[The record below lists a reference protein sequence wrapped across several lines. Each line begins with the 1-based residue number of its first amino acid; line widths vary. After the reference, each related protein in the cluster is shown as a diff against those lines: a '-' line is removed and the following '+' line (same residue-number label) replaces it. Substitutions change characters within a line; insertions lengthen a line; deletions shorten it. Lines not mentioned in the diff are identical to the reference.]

1 MNQNNKNEI
10 LKKAEALSSEINKNV
25 NEIAIILAA
34 GHGKRIK
41 SQRSKMLHKIW
52 GVPTVERVYNACR
65 RAIEGINIVVVVGI
79 KAEDVMNVIGKREST
94 VFAYQETQNG
104 TGHAVQ
110 VALEKIKNHFS
121 NGIVYVLP
129 GDMGLID
136 SETMIMIRDTFIKS
150 DSDMLV
156 LTGIYDG
163 KPENNS
169 YGRIIRVKEK
179 DIEGHLSGKD
189 TGKVIEILEAK
200 DIEALPSDLP
210 YRVVYNGKTFEFTKQ
225 ELIENNEFN
234 SGVYAFKLNKLTELI
249 NSLTSN
255 NVQNEIY
262 VTDLIS
268 LFNKKNYSVTAISP
282 SSSDVV
288 MGFNN
293 KSVLK
298 EMEDV
303 ARRKV
308 YEQIKDIIEIDD
320 PDDFFI
326 HEDVVKEI
334 LILDKKGIP
343 LDIKIG
349 KGVYIGKG
357 VTLNYNLELKKNVFI
372 DGNVIFGKNV
382 VVWQNVHLS
391 TFPSQ
396 TFKIGNNVEILWGD
410 IIKGNIEI
418 GDGSRIESSVNMTG
432 SDDFPLRIGKNVLI
446 KGTSYVFG
454 SVIEDNIYIEHSVL
468 IKKHIH
474 RVIKKDGSIV
484 PIRFYLPMPQGVDA
498 IEDLEAVVK

>member
-1 MNQNNKNEI
+1 MEQKNKNEI
-10 LKKAEALSSEINKNV
+10 HKTVEALSTGLNKNV

-65 RAIEGINIVVVVGI
+65 GAIDGINIVVVVGI
-79 KAEDVMNVIGKREST
+79 KANDVMNVIGKREST
-94 VFAYQETQNG
+94 IFAYQETQNG

-110 VALEKIKNHFS
+110 VALEKINNQFS

-136 SETMIMIRDTFIKS
+136 SETMKMIRDAFIKS

-156 LTGIYDG
+156 LTGKYDG

-169 YGRIIRVKEK
+169 YGRILRVKEK
-179 DIEGHLSGKD
+179 DSKGNPSGKD
-189 TGKVIEILEAK
+189 VGKVIEILEAR

-234 SGVYAFKLNKLTELI
+234 SGVYAFKFNKLTELI

-262 VTDLIS
+262 ITDLIS
-268 LFNKKNYSVTAISP
+268 LFNKKNYSVMAISP
-282 SSSDVV
+282 PSSDVV

-308 YEQIKDIIEIDD
+308 YEQLKDIIEIDD

-334 LILDKKGIP
+334 LNMDKKGIP
-343 LDIKIG
+343 LDIKVG

-357 VTLNYNLELKKNVFI
+357 VKLNYNLELKKNVFV
-372 DGNVIFGKNV
+372 DGNVLFGNNV
-382 VVWQNVHLS
+382 VIWQNVHLS
-391 TFPSQ
+391 TFPNQ

-432 SDDFPLRIGKNVLI
+432 SDEFPLRIGKNVLI

-454 SVIEDNIYIEHSVL
+454 SIIEDNIYIEHSVL
-468 IKKHIH
+468 IKKHVH
-474 RVIKKDGSIV
+474 RVIKKDGTIV

-498 IEDLEAVVK
+498 IEDLETSVK

>member
-1 MNQNNKNEI
+1 METNNHIEI
-10 LKKAEALSSEINKNV
+10 LQTAESFSSELNTDI

-52 GVPTVERVYNACR
+52 GVTTVERVYNACR
-65 RAIEGINIVVVVGI
+65 NAIKDINIVVVVGI
-79 KAEDVMNVIGKREST
+79 KAKDVINVIGKRKST
-94 VFAYQETQNG
+94 IFAYQQSQNG

-110 VALEKIKNHFS
+110 VALEKINKKFS
-121 NGIVYVLP
+121 DGIVYILP

-136 SETMIMIRDTFIKS
+136 SETMLMIRNDFLKS
-150 DSDMLV
+150 DSDMIV
-156 LTGIYDG
+156 LTGLYEG

-169 YGRIIRVKEK
+169 YGRILRVKEK
-179 DIEGHLSGKD
+179 DIEGNSSGKD
-189 TGKVIEILEAK
+189 FGKVIEIIEAK
-200 DIEALPSDLP
+200 DIQALPEDKP
-210 YRVVYNGKTFEFTKQ
+210 YRVVYNNKTYEFTKR
-225 ELIENNEFN
+225 ELIENKEFN
-234 SGVYAFKLNKLTELI
+234 SGVYAFKFKKLTELI
-249 NSLTSN
+249 NSLSSN

-262 VTDLIS
+262 ITDLIS
-268 LFNKKNYSVTAISP
+268 LFNKKNYSVTAIKSY
-282 SSSDVV
+282 SSHVV

-308 YEQIKDIIEIDD
+308 YDKLKDIIEIDD

-326 HEDVVKEI
+326 HEAVVEEI
-334 LILDKKGIP
+334 LNLDKKGIP
-343 LDIKIG
+343 LDIRIG

-357 VTLNYNLELKKNVFI
+357 VKLNYNLELKKNVFV
-372 DGNVIFGKNV
+372 DGNVHFGKNV
-382 VVWQNVHLS
+382 VIWQNVHLS

-396 TFKIGNNVEILWGD
+396 TFKIGDNVEILWND

-432 SDDFPLRIGKNVLI
+432 SDEFPLRIGKRVLI

-454 SVIEDNIYIEHSVL
+454 SIIEDNIYIEHSVL
-468 IKKHIH
+468 IKKYVH
-474 RVIKKDGSIV
+474 RVMKKDGTVV

-498 IEDLEAVVK
+498 IEDLKTS